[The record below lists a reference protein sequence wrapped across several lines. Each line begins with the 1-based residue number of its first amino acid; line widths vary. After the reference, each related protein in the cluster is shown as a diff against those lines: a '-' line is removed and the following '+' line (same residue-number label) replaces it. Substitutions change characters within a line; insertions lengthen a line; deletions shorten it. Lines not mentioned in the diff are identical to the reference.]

1 MKEQHKVILSVFTF
15 LILLTTVATLV
26 ILGILQ
32 SWAIYIGSL
41 GWIAHGIFFLL
52 FVMTALPFGWGY
64 AMFLQVLGFIYGWQG
79 AITAQICTLLSGIIS
94 FYISR
99 HCLQN
104 YATKKVKTFK
114 PKRKKLIDAARTTL
128 SKGQGSTLLFF
139 SVIRMTPALAYG
151 WINGLCGALTEMNIT
166 TYVTTLMVG
175 HQLDIWL
182 NIFLGKIA
190 REANDSIQK
199 NNAVVANVTVGN
211 ATTPKE
217 ESDIEGTMLIVQII
231 LAIFLL
237 IATTFWAQTLMKKII
252 EETEDVENI
261 QEKEKKENEEDTENN

>member
-190 REANDSIQK
+190 REANDAIQK
-199 NNAVVANVTVGN
+199 NNAVVANVTGN

-261 QEKEKKENEEDTENN
+261 QEKEKKENEEDMENN